1 MKSIQSLLALLLF
14 VLSINAQS
22 ISPKEEFRGVW
33 IATVFNSDFPK
44 KPIPLKVAHQE
55 QYRNLLDRLKKLGM
69 NAVIVQVRA
78 AGDAFYPS
86 DLAPWSAFLTG
97 KQGMPPTPDY
107 DILEF
112 MVEEA
117 HKRSMEFHAWF
128 NPYRAT
134 MNLDTT
140 SLASNHAFRRNRS
153 WMVEYGGKF
162 YFNPGLEA
170 VRQHLI
176 QVVME
181 VVNKYDIDAVHFD
194 DYFYP
199 YRSKDG
205 AIFPDTTQFQAAKG
219 RFKEIGDWRRSNVDV
234 FVEQLSSAIKS
245 SKPHVK
251 FGISPFGVWRNIED
265 DKRGSNTKASVRSYD
280 DLHADVIKWL
290 RMGWIDYVIP
300 QLYWN
305 IGFAPADHESLV
317 KWWSANAAGKHLYIG
332 HAAYKVGDNN
342 ELTWDDPKEIPRQI
356 NLNRKNFYTIGSAYF
371 RAKSVL
377 RNRLGV
383 RDSIDRYYSKPALI
397 PVMEELSGKRPKAPK
412 LANVKKKSGHPKLIW
427 KANKDDVSKGEL
439 PAYYAVYRFKNDKP
453 GSVQE
458 GNQIIYVTPFHEGKK
473 RLKFVDRSTD
483 AEEFYTYVVTAL
495 NRLHYESPTSNSK
508 TIFKGEKGI
517 SRVKD

>member
-1 MKSIQSLLALLLF
+1 MKPIQSLLAFLLF

-69 NAVIVQVRA
+69 NAVIVQVRV

-134 MNLDTT
+134 MNMDTT
-140 SLASNHAFRRNRS
+140 SLAANHAFRRNRN

-194 DYFYP
+194 DYFY
-199 YRSKDG
+199 YL
-205 AIFPDTTQFQAAKG
+205 I
-219 RFKEIGDWRRSNVDV
+219 
-234 FVEQLSSAIKS
+234 
-245 SKPHVK
+245 
-251 FGISPFGVWRNIED
+251 
-265 DKRGSNTKASVRSYD
+265 
-280 DLHADVIKWL
+280 
-290 RMGWIDYVIP
+290 
-300 QLYWN
+300 
-305 IGFAPADHESLV
+305 
-317 KWWSANAAGKHLYIG
+317 ANQH
-332 HAAYKVGDNN
+332 D
-342 ELTWDDPKEIPRQI
+342 
-356 NLNRKNFYTIGSAYF
+356 
-371 RAKSVL
+371 
-377 RNRLGV
+377 
-383 RDSIDRYYSKPALI
+383 
-397 PVMEELSGKRPKAPK
+397 
-412 LANVKKKSGHPKLIW
+412 
-427 KANKDDVSKGEL
+427 
-439 PAYYAVYRFKNDKP
+439 
-453 GSVQE
+453 
-458 GNQIIYVTPFHEGKK
+458 
-473 RLKFVDRSTD
+473 
-483 AEEFYTYVVTAL
+483 
-495 NRLHYESPTSNSK
+495 
-508 TIFKGEKGI
+508 
-517 SRVKD
+517 